1 MIKVTVS
8 SSDLNHVQG
17 IAKATGKQYSFYK
30 QSVYFHTLDK
40 SGNANPYPEKG
51 EVLVEKDAVGQG
63 VAYAPGEYI
72 LHPASLYLD
81 RNGNLAVAPRLAQAK
96 AR

>member
-8 SSDLNHVQG
+8 SAELNHVQG
-17 IAKATGKQYSFYK
+17 IAKMTGKQYSFYK

-51 EVLVEKDAVGQG
+51 EVPVEKDAVGQG
-63 VAYAPGEYI
+63 IAYAPGEYI

-81 RNGNLAVAPRLAQAK
+81 RNGNLAVAPRLAVAK